1 MSYFYT
7 GPPNWLFSAFAFIGV
22 VCSTVPLPW
31 HLEAWNTGTCLYMI
45 WTALA
50 CLIFFVDSIVWSGNV
65 IDWAPVWCDISTH
78 FLNGF
83 NLAIPACSL
92 CINRRLYQI
101 ASVRN
106 VTKTRAEKRKAILM
120 DLAIGLGLP
129 ILQIPLQYIVQG
141 HRYNIFED
149 IGCLGE
155 TYETPVAIVLF
166 HMPVIIV
173 GCVSAVYCVLS
184 IKSFYHSRAQFK
196 ELLSSNNN
204 LNLNRYVR
212 LMCLAGTD
220 LLCTIPLGIWVLWVN
235 VKVVGISPWIS
246 WDNTHSNFSRV
257 EAIPGILWRS
267 NVYTVASLESTR
279 WLTVACALLFFAY
292 FGFAD
297 EAMKNYRSAFVSV
310 AKRMGYSQ
318 ATMSSSGGVLS
329 SNGCV
334 ASRFDLRCHLPSS
347 IFSTRS
353 KYPNMSSSG
362 RGTLPVF
369 IRKETAQKRDSFDS
383 FSDMSASF
391 GALDYVDKE
400 KTLSGAASFGA
411 LSLGDVG
418 GVLADY
424 KESDP
429 SEPSSGSSSA
439 SSAGSPTRTHT
450 PSPDADEIEISSLHR
465 TSVFISPPEPAHIPD
480 VPIPAHGDAADIV

>member
-1 MSYFYT
+1 MVYFYY
-7 GPPNWLFSAFAFIGV
+7 GPPNWVFSMFAFVGFLATTI
-22 VCSTVPLPW
+22 PLPW

-50 CLIFFVDSIVWSGNV
+50 CMVFFVDSIVWSGNI
-65 IDWAPVWCDISTH
+65 IDWSPAWCDLSTH

-101 ASVRN
+101 ASVRT
-106 VTKTRAEKRKAILM
+106 VTKTASDKRRAILI

-129 ILQIPLQYIVQG
+129 LLQIPLQYIVQG

-149 IGCLGE
+149 VGCLGE

-166 HMPVIIV
+166 HLPPILV

-196 ELLSSNNN
+196 ELLSSNKN

-212 LMCLAGTD
+212 LMCLASTD
-220 LLCTIPLGIWVLWVN
+220 LMFTIPLAIWTLWVN

-246 WDNTHSNFSRV
+246 WADTHSNFSRV
-257 EAIPGILWRS
+257 VSVPGIFWRTEP
-267 NVYTVASLESTR
+267 YTVASLETTR
-279 WLTVACALLFFAY
+279 WATIACALLFFGY

-297 EAMKNYRSAFVSV
+297 EAIKNYRTAFNSV
-310 AKRMGYSQ
+310 AKRMGYST
-318 ATMSSSGGVLS
+318 ATMSSSGVLS
-329 SNGCV
+329 SGSN
-334 ASRFDLRCHLPSS
+334 
-347 IFSTRS
+347 S
-353 KYPNMSSSG
+353 KYPPMNSHG
-362 RGTLPVF
+362 RTATLPVF

-400 KTLSGAASFGA
+400 KSLTGTGPTASFGA
-411 LSLGDVG
+411 ISLGDVG
-418 GVLADY
+418 GML
-424 KESDP
+424 
-429 SEPSSGSSSA
+429 
-439 SSAGSPTRTHT
+439 PTTRRATIPPT
-450 PSPDADEIEISSLHR
+450 PPPDHRRRDEIEISSLHR
-465 TSVFISPPEPAHIPD
+465 SSAYIVPPEPAHTRTGAAPD
-480 VPIPAHGDAADIV
+480 VPLPIHPHATDAADIV